1 MGDFVNLGSRL
12 ASPTKNYGV
21 FIIVSEHTKKNQVSE
36 YLYRELD
43 IDRVKSKE
51 KPVAIFEPI
60 CVLGSE
66 DKATSDELKLYRE
79 ALRLYRS
86 QNWNLAEL

>member
-1 MGDFVNLGSRL
+1 M
-12 ASPTKNYGV
+12 
-21 FIIVSEHTKKNQVSE
+21 SE

-51 KPVAIFEPI
+51 KSVAIFEPI

-86 QNWNLAEL
+86 QN